1 MATLTVPLLGNRDVD
16 FLLTVFGFG
25 ARHRRL
31 LESKGI
37 LPRGCSIRARG
48 ASATLYTSLVL
59 QIIPGVYL
67 REKLGVEV
75 DLERLAR
82 KAQEIHSLP
91 LFNAA
96 CREVQQA
103 LADLGGFSQTAWAG
117 LSRQRSPLLRSKAIQ
132 SLTRLTEKQHI
143 AADRVTDYLSIDRG
157 YIDRIEDGHA
167 VAIFHTPT
175 GYTSE
180 DLDLRRVSDIESDYE
195 GAPIERWSTQFGSVK
210 QEFLIPGLEPISPS
224 DQKKL
229 DELDQAMRRG
239 SSEQHK
245 HGA

>member
-16 FLLTVFGFG
+16 FLLTVWGCG
-25 ARHRRL
+25 ARHRRWR
-31 LESKGI
+31 ESKGI

-117 LSRQRSPLLRSKAIQ
+117 LSRQRSRLLRSKATR
-132 SLTRLTEKQHI
+132 SLARCPRKQ
-143 AADRVTDYLSIDRG
+143 ACGADPVTDYLSIDR
-157 YIDRIEDGHA
+157 
-167 VAIFHTPT
+167 
-175 GYTSE
+175 
-180 DLDLRRVSDIESDYE
+180 
-195 GAPIERWSTQFGSVK
+195 
-210 QEFLIPGLEPISPS
+210 
-224 DQKKL
+224 
-229 DELDQAMRRG
+229 
-239 SSEQHK
+239 
-245 HGA
+245 